1 MALIQFLAEQDLPQL
16 LRIKAEVELVEGPRL
31 VPSPEHLARAEAEQT
46 PLLHHL
52 AQPGK
57 AIRADPVPVIP
68 MAVAVAAA
76 REVKAEI
83 TV

>member
-1 MALIQFLAEQDLPQL
+1 MALIQFLAERDSPRL
-16 LRIKAEVELVEGPRL
+16 LRTKAEVELVEGPRL

-57 AIRADPVPVIP
+57 AMQAGLVRATET
-68 MAVAVAAA
+68 VALEVVARVA
-76 REVKAEI
+76 
-83 TV
+83 